1 MPGVPT
7 ISLHDFDARRDE
19 IIQQLMDAATNV
31 GFFALSNH
39 SIPLSDVQS
48 AFSLSRE
55 FFALEDETKA
65 KTPLNGKN
73 AGWEKNT
80 QVRPSTGTADQKES
94 MQLQFSRMEGL
105 WPSDEDV
112 PGFRS
117 RAEKFMGQIQAL
129 LDHKYTFPTNHTP
142 SQPPRG
148 LKDRPSAAPL
158 FFCLSVKVMECF
170 AEGLGLPLDTFTT
183 GTVSPPGF
191 ADSQSTFR
199 LLHYHSTE
207 NKIFGPNFWRAGA
220 HADFDVLTMLF
231 QRDGEGGL
239 EVCPGRKVVGDFGM
253 GTEWFPVE
261 ARMDQIVCN
270 IGDQLMR
277 WSDDRLKS
285 TYHRV
290 RLPEGSESRGPRYSI
305 AFFNQARTD
314 VVIQGPQ
321 KKYPPVTGGEFIAQ
335 ALARNRMQSAEVA
348 QAAAKLD
355 ADRVASEV
363 HFVPTHLQ
371 AVTA

>member
-7 ISLHDFDARRDE
+7 ISLHDFDARRGE
-19 IIQQLMDAATNV
+19 IIHQLMDAATNV

-55 FFALEDETKA
+55 FFALEDEAKA

-112 PGFRS
+112 PEFRS
-117 RAEKFMGQIQAL
+117 RAEKFMGQIQA
-129 LDHKYTFPTNHTP
+129 
-142 SQPPRG
+142 
-148 LKDRPSAAPL
+148 
-158 FFCLSVKVMECF
+158 LSVKVMECF

-183 GTVSPPGF
+183 GTVSPPGLS
-191 ADSQSTFR
+191 DSQSTFR

-207 NKIFGPNFWRAGA
+207 NKVFGPNFWRAGA

-335 ALARNRMQSAEVA
+335 ALARNRMQSAEIA